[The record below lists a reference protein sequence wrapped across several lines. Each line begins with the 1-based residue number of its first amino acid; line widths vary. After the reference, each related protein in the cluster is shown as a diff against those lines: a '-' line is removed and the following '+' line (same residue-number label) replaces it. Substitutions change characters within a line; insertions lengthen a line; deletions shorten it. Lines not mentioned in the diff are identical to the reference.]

1 MIKSLLKEGVILLAN
16 RLKILLAE
24 RDLTIKDLMKA
35 TGLSRNSLSNMV
47 NNPFA
52 NISTENVDKLCN
64 YLEVAPKD
72 FYDYSGW
79 RFDYEWDTKS
89 VPFSQYNQANCCA
102 GIRVTMTSGKLV
114 RSFTLFYNLEYD
126 ADYGDGG
133 GHDVFIVAY
142 NDAGSDAALK
152 TVYKKMSPLFKH
164 QIESELLQPVS
175 IILEQANKRG
185 EFDGNKLKLNV
196 QFVYPGENDEIV
208 FQDNFIFDRKNG
220 DKTESEAATA
230 KLLEEFRK
238 SQVSKSDEKLAKK
251 ALEQIKKDKK

>member
-79 RFDYEWDTKS
+79 RFDFLKS
-89 VPFSQYNQANCCA
+89 ESSKSGVSGLA
-102 GIRVTMTSGKLV
+102 ILMTSGKLEV
-114 RSFTLFYNLEYD
+114 TINL
-126 ADYGDGG
+126 
-133 GHDVFIVAY
+133 DVDVITSIEKIESLGIRKC
-142 NDAGSDAALK
+142 D
-152 TVYKKMSPLFKH
+152 VYIAINCKNNLDQRLIDVYTNSLSPLFQH
-164 QIESELLQPVS
+164 QIENKFNLMVSEITDTVES
-175 IILEQANKRG
+175 KG
-185 EFDGNKLKLNV
+185 MF
-196 QFVYPGENDEIV
+196 
-208 FQDNFIFDRKNG
+208 KN
-220 DKTESEAATA
+220 
-230 KLLEEFRK
+230 
-238 SQVSKSDEKLAKK
+238 
-251 ALEQIKKDKK
+251 IKKPVLNILYAYLSNNELNFSSRFTYHRNKPKGRRLIFGNEVIETLK

>member
-79 RFDYEWDTKS
+79 RFDYEWDTVSTPRKGTDDLLAAIKLS
-89 VPFSQYNQANCCA
+89 
-102 GIRVTMTSGKLV
+102 MKSGKLI
-114 RSFTLFYNLEYD
+114 RAFNLFYDLRYD
-126 ADYGDGG
+126 MDYGDGG
-133 GHDVFIVAY
+133 HHDVFIVVY
-142 NDAGSDAALK
+142 NDAGFDQDFIS
-152 TVYKKMSPLFKH
+152 VYQGLSPLFKH
-164 QIESELLQPVS
+164 QVESELLQPVP
-175 IILEQANKRG
+175 IVLEQANKSGRLDTEKG
-185 EFDGNKLKLNV
+185 KIDV
-196 QFVYPGENDEIV
+196 QFVYFDVENDKVV
-208 FQDNFIFDRKNG
+208 FQNDFIFDRKNG
-220 DKTESEAATA
+220 NKTKDEVATA

-238 SQVSKSDEKLAKK
+238 SLASNSDEKLAKK
-251 ALEQIKKDKK
+251 ALDQIKKNKK

>member
-79 RFDYEWDTKS
+79 RFDFQLLKS
-89 VPFSQYNQANCCA
+89 ESSKSGVSGLA
-102 GIRVTMTSGKLV
+102 ILMTSGKLEV
-114 RSFTLFYNLEYD
+114 TINL
-126 ADYGDGG
+126 
-133 GHDVFIVAY
+133 DVDV
-142 NDAGSDAALK
+142 
-152 TVYKKMSPLFKH
+152 
-164 QIESELLQPVS
+164 
-175 IILEQANKRG
+175 
-185 EFDGNKLKLNV
+185 
-196 QFVYPGENDEIV
+196 
-208 FQDNFIFDRKNG
+208 
-220 DKTESEAATA
+220 
-230 KLLEEFRK
+230 
-238 SQVSKSDEKLAKK
+238 
-251 ALEQIKKDKK
+251 IKIGRASCRERV

>member
-79 RFDYEWDTKS
+79 RFNYELLTNVSSSKEES
-89 VPFSQYNQANCCA
+89 ENRPLELRLKVSM
-102 GIRVTMTSGKLV
+102 ISGKMRRVFELSYV
-114 RSFTLFYNLEYD
+114 LEYD
-126 ADYGDGG
+126 MDYGDGG
-133 GHDVFIVAY
+133 EHDAFVEVYQPDNDDELFI
-142 NDAGSDAALK
+142 D
-152 TVYKKMSPLFKH
+152 VYKKMSPLFKH
-164 QIESELLQPVS
+164 QVESELLQPVPV
-175 IILEQANKRG
+175 ILELANNRG
-185 EFDGNKLKLNV
+185 EFDNLKEAMNV
-196 QFVYPGENDEIV
+196 QFVYTDFGNNVV
-208 FQDNFIFDRKNG
+208 FQNDFIYDRSSAEHQKQT
-220 DKTESEAATA
+220 DKLMEG
-230 KLLEEFRK
+230 FRK
-238 SQVSKSDEKLAKK
+238 YMNSKNDSKK
-251 ALEQIKKDKK
+251 K